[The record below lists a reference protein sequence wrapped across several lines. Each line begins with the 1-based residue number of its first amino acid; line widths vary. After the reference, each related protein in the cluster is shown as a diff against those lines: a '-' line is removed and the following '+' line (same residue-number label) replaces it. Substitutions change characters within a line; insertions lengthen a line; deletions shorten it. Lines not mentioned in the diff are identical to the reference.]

1 MGSNACLFWITKPD
15 FYIGADIEQVVFENS
30 EEKMQISNRLNSSI
44 LKKIDKNSVDDVV
57 NELYEEKNELYEE
70 KIYRKSNANSRKLIS
85 DCQWKQRLH
94 WGVDTCWN

>member
-1 MGSNACLFWITKPD
+1 
-15 FYIGADIEQVVFENS
+15 
-30 EEKMQISNRLNSSI
+30 MQISNRLNSSI

-85 DCQWKQRLH
+85 DCQRKQRLH